1 MSEMNWWDGY
11 AAVIFDLDG
20 TLLRLDVD
28 WDRVA
33 SDVGELLEEAGL
45 DPEEHDSWELL
56 DAAGQ
61 VGLHDR
67 AHGIIAEHELGGA
80 RTADRLALADDVEEI
95 AVPVGVVSLNAES
108 AVRLAL
114 ERDGLMEDV
123 DVVVGRDTVPE
134 RKPSP
139 EPLLAAIEDLGVDP
153 DEAIFVGDSE
163 GDRETA
169 RRAGVDFRWA

>member
-1 MSEMNWWDGY
+1 MGEMNWWDGY

-28 WDRVA
+28 WGQVA
-33 SDVGELLEEAGL
+33 SDVGDILEEAGL

-67 AHGIIAEHELGGA
+67 ASEIIAEHERAGA
-80 RTADRLALADDVEEI
+80 RSADRLPLADVLAEI

-114 ERDGLMEDV
+114 ERDGLIEDV
-123 DVVVGRDTVPE
+123 DVVVGRDSVPE

-153 DEAIFVGDSE
+153 DEAIFVGDSD
-163 GDRETA
+163 GDEETA
-169 RRAGVDFRWA
+169 RRAGVDFRWV